1 MTRFGHELLVRP
13 LMTYRRPA
21 HTAKVCKV
29 PSRALTLGA
38 DDVRRREFI
47 TLVAGAAVAWPHVAG
62 AQKPRL
68 VIGFLGSQAAAPPR
82 TDPQTIAL
90 HQGFLD
96 HGLIEDR
103 DFIFEQRFT
112 GGADERFPEFAREL
126 ARLNARMIL
135 TNTPAGVRAVQRLDP
150 PLPVVMTN
158 MNDPV
163 GAGLFASLA
172 RPGNL
177 TTGTASLNEDL
188 TPKVLEFLREIVPKA
203 SIVAV
208 LFNPLNPTNP
218 VIVENLRVKAD
229 SFGLKMVPVAFKP
242 RDDLDA
248 LFAALL
254 AEQPDAVQIIGD
266 PGIGDLRNRI
276 AAQTRMHRLP
286 LFSTSLL
293 VAEAGGLVSYG
304 ASVYKMLRRTGYFVR
319 KILDGAD
326 PSNLPI
332 EQPTG
337 LELTINLKTA
347 KALGIEIPPTL
358 LARADQVIE

>member
-1 MTRFGHELLVRP
+1 M
-13 LMTYRRPA
+13 
-21 HTAKVCKV
+21 
-29 PSRALTLGA
+29 
-38 DDVRRREFI
+38 RRRDFI
-47 TLVAGAAVAWPHVAG
+47 TLVGGAAVMRPRIAR
-62 AQKPRL
+62 AQKLQP

-96 HGLIEDR
+96 YGLIQDR

-163 GAGLFASLA
+163 GAGLVASLA
-172 RPGNL
+172 HPGNL
-177 TTGTASLNEDL
+177 TTGTASLNEDV
-188 TPKVLEFLREIVPKA
+188 TPKLLEFLREVVPKA
-203 SIVAV
+203 NIVGV

-218 VIVENLRVKAD
+218 VIVENLRGKAA
-229 SFGLKMVPVAFKP
+229 SVGLKTVPVAFKP

-248 LFAALL
+248 LFAALM
-254 AEQPDAVQIIGD
+254 AQHPDALQIIGD
-266 PGIGDLRNRI
+266 PGIGDLRDRV
-276 AAQTRMHRLP
+276 ATQARTHRLP
-286 LFSTSLL
+286 LFSTSPL
-293 VAEAGGLVSYG
+293 VVEAGGLVSYG
-304 ASVYKMLRRTGYFVR
+304 ASVYKTLRRTGYFVR

-337 LELTINLKTA
+337 VELIVNLQTARILE
-347 KALGIEIPPTL
+347 IEIPATL
-358 LARADQVIE
+358 LARADRVIE

>member
-1 MTRFGHELLVRP
+1 MRP
-13 LMTYRRPA
+13 RIAR
-21 HTAKVCKV
+21 
-29 PSRALTLGA
+29 
-38 DDVRRREFI
+38 
-47 TLVAGAAVAWPHVAG
+47 
-62 AQKPRL
+62 AQKPQP

-96 HGLIEDR
+96 YGLIQDR
-103 DFIFEQRFT
+103 DFIFEQRFA

-163 GAGLFASLA
+163 GAGLVASLA
-172 RPGNL
+172 HPGNL
-177 TTGTASLNEDL
+177 TTGTASLNEDV
-188 TPKVLEFLREIVPKA
+188 TPKLLEFLREVVPKA
-203 SIVAV
+203 SIVGV

-218 VIVENLRVKAD
+218 VIVENLRGKAA
-229 SFGLKMVPVAFKP
+229 SVGLKTVPVAFKP

-248 LFAALL
+248 LFAALM
-254 AEQPDAVQIIGD
+254 AQHPDALQIIGD
-266 PGIGDLRNRI
+266 PGIGDLRDRV
-276 AAQTRMHRLP
+276 ATQARTHRLP

-293 VAEAGGLVSYG
+293 VVEAGGLVSYG
-304 ASVYKMLRRTGYFVR
+304 ASVYKILRRTGYYVR

-337 LELTINLKTA
+337 VELIVNLQTA
-347 KALGIEIPPTL
+347 KILGIEIPATL
-358 LARADQVIE
+358 LARADRVIE

>member
-1 MTRFGHELLVRP
+1 MR
-13 LMTYRRPA
+13 
-21 HTAKVCKV
+21 
-29 PSRALTLGA
+29 
-38 DDVRRREFI
+38 
-47 TLVAGAAVAWPHVAG
+47 
-62 AQKPRL
+62 PRL
-68 VIGFLGSQAAAPPR
+68 ARAQRPQPVIGFLGSQAAAPPR

-96 HGLIEDR
+96 YGLIQDR

-126 ARLNARMIL
+126 ARLNARMIV

-163 GAGLFASLA
+163 RAGLVASLA
-172 RPGNL
+172 HPGNL
-177 TTGTASLNEDL
+177 TTGTASLNEDV
-188 TPKVLEFLREIVPKA
+188 TPKLLEFLREVVPKA
-203 SIVAV
+203 SIVGV

-218 VIVENLRVKAD
+218 VIVENLRGKAA
-229 SFGLKMVPVAFKP
+229 SVGLKTVPVAFKP

-248 LFAALL
+248 LFAALM
-254 AEQPDAVQIIGD
+254 AQHPDALQIIGD
-266 PGIGDLRNRI
+266 PGIGDLRDRV
-276 AAQTRMHRLP
+276 ATQARTHRLP
-286 LFSTSLL
+286 LFSTSPL
-293 VAEAGGLVSYG
+293 VVEAGGLVSYG
-304 ASVYKMLRRTGYFVR
+304 ASVYKTLRRTGYFVR

-337 LELTINLKTA
+337 VELIVNLQTARILE
-347 KALGIEIPPTL
+347 IEIPATL
-358 LARADQVIE
+358 LARADRVIE

>member
-1 MTRFGHELLVRP
+1 MRP
-13 LMTYRRPA
+13 RIAR
-21 HTAKVCKV
+21 
-29 PSRALTLGA
+29 
-38 DDVRRREFI
+38 
-47 TLVAGAAVAWPHVAG
+47 
-62 AQKPRL
+62 AQKLQP

-96 HGLIEDR
+96 YGLIQDR

-163 GAGLFASLA
+163 GAGLVASLA
-172 RPGNL
+172 HPGNL
-177 TTGTASLNEDL
+177 TTGTASLNEDV
-188 TPKVLEFLREIVPKA
+188 TPKLLEFLREVVPKA
-203 SIVAV
+203 SIVGV

-218 VIVENLRVKAD
+218 VIVENLRDKAA
-229 SFGLKMVPVAFKP
+229 SVGLKTVPVAFKP

-248 LFAALL
+248 LFAALM
-254 AEQPDAVQIIGD
+254 AQHPDALQIIGD
-266 PGIGDLRNRI
+266 PGIGDLRDRV
-276 AAQTRMHRLP
+276 ATQARTHRLP
-286 LFSTSLL
+286 LFSTSPL
-293 VAEAGGLVSYG
+293 VVEAGGLVSYG
-304 ASVYKMLRRTGYFVR
+304 ASVYKTLRRTGYFVR

-337 LELTINLKTA
+337 VELIVNLQTARILE
-347 KALGIEIPPTL
+347 IEIPATL
-358 LARADQVIE
+358 LARADRVIE

>member
-1 MTRFGHELLVRP
+1 MR
-13 LMTYRRPA
+13 
-21 HTAKVCKV
+21 
-29 PSRALTLGA
+29 
-38 DDVRRREFI
+38 
-47 TLVAGAAVAWPHVAG
+47 
-62 AQKPRL
+62 PRL
-68 VIGFLGSQAAAPPR
+68 ARAQRPQPVIGFLGSQAAAPPR

-96 HGLIEDR
+96 YGLIQDR

-126 ARLNARMIL
+126 ARLNARMIV

-163 GAGLFASLA
+163 GAGLVASLA
-172 RPGNL
+172 HPGNL
-177 TTGTASLNEDL
+177 TTGTASLNEDV
-188 TPKVLEFLREIVPKA
+188 TPKLLEFLREVVPKA
-203 SIVAV
+203 SIVGV

-218 VIVENLRVKAD
+218 VIVENLRGKAA
-229 SFGLKMVPVAFKP
+229 SVGLKTVPVAFKP

-248 LFAALL
+248 LFAALM
-254 AEQPDAVQIIGD
+254 AQHPDALQIIGD
-266 PGIGDLRNRI
+266 PGIGDLRDRV
-276 AAQTRMHRLP
+276 ATQARTHRLP
-286 LFSTSLL
+286 LFSTSPL
-293 VAEAGGLVSYG
+293 VVEAGGLVSYG
-304 ASVYKMLRRTGYFVR
+304 ASVYKTLRRTGYFVR

-337 LELTINLKTA
+337 VELIVNLQTARILE
-347 KALGIEIPPTL
+347 IEIPATL
-358 LARADQVIE
+358 LARADRVIE

>member
-1 MTRFGHELLVRP
+1 MRP
-13 LMTYRRPA
+13 RIAR
-21 HTAKVCKV
+21 
-29 PSRALTLGA
+29 
-38 DDVRRREFI
+38 
-47 TLVAGAAVAWPHVAG
+47 
-62 AQKPRL
+62 AQKPQP

-96 HGLIEDR
+96 YGLIQDR

-126 ARLNARMIL
+126 ARLNARMIV

-163 GAGLFASLA
+163 GAGLVASLA
-172 RPGNL
+172 HPGNL
-177 TTGTASLNEDL
+177 TTGTASLNEDV
-188 TPKVLEFLREIVPKA
+188 TPKLLEFLREVVPKA
-203 SIVAV
+203 SIVGV

-218 VIVENLRVKAD
+218 VIVENLRGKAA
-229 SFGLKMVPVAFKP
+229 SVGLKTVPVAFKP

-248 LFAALL
+248 LFAALM
-254 AEQPDAVQIIGD
+254 AQHPDALQIIGD
-266 PGIGDLRNRI
+266 PGIGDLRDRV
-276 AAQTRMHRLP
+276 ATQARTHRLP

-293 VAEAGGLVSYG
+293 VVEAGGLVSYG
-304 ASVYKMLRRTGYFVR
+304 ASVYKILRRTGYYVR

-337 LELTINLKTA
+337 VELIVNLQTA
-347 KALGIEIPPTL
+347 KILGIEIPATL
-358 LARADQVIE
+358 LARADRVIE

>member
-1 MTRFGHELLVRP
+1 M
-13 LMTYRRPA
+13 
-21 HTAKVCKV
+21 K
-29 PSRALTLGA
+29 
-38 DDVRRREFI
+38 RREFI
-47 TLVAGAAVAWPHVAG
+47 SLVGAGAILWPHVAR

-68 VIGFLGSQAAAPPR
+68 VLGFLGSQAAAPPR
-82 TDPQTIAL
+82 MDPQTIAL

-96 HGLIEDR
+96 YGLIEDR
-103 DFIFEQRFT
+103 DFTFEQRFT
-112 GGADERFPEFAREL
+112 GGDDERFPEFAREL
-126 ARLNARMIL
+126 ARLNARVIM

-150 PLPVVMTN
+150 PIPIVMTN

-163 GAGLFASLA
+163 GAGLVASLA
-172 RPGNL
+172 HPGNL
-177 TTGTASLNEDL
+177 TTGTASLNEDV
-188 TPKVLEFLREIVPKA
+188 TPKVLEFLREILPKA
-203 SIVAV
+203 GILAV

-218 VIVENLRVKAD
+218 VIVENLRVKIDAL
-229 SFGLKMVPVAFKP
+229 GLKLLPVAFKP
-242 RDDLDA
+242 RDEIDA
-248 LFAALL
+248 IFAALV
-254 AEQPDAVQIIGD
+254 AQHPDALQIIGD

-276 AAQTRMHRLP
+276 AAQARLHGLP
-286 LFSTSLL
+286 LFSTSPL

-337 LELTINLKTA
+337 VELIINLKTA
-347 KALGIEIPPTL
+347 KMLGIEIPPTL

>member
-1 MTRFGHELLVRP
+1 M
-13 LMTYRRPA
+13 
-21 HTAKVCKV
+21 
-29 PSRALTLGA
+29 
-38 DDVRRREFI
+38 RRRDFI
-47 TLVAGAAVAWPHVAG
+47 TLVGGAAVMRPRIAR
-62 AQKPRL
+62 AQKLQP

-96 HGLIEDR
+96 YGLIQDR

-163 GAGLFASLA
+163 GAGLVASLA
-172 RPGNL
+172 HPGNL
-177 TTGTASLNEDL
+177 TTGTASLNEDV
-188 TPKVLEFLREIVPKA
+188 TPKLLEFLREIVPKA
-203 SIVAV
+203 NIVGV

-218 VIVENLRVKAD
+218 VIVENLRGKAA
-229 SFGLKMVPVAFKP
+229 SVGLKTVPVAFKP

-248 LFAALL
+248 LFAALM
-254 AEQPDAVQIIGD
+254 AQHPDALQIIGD
-266 PGIGDLRNRI
+266 PGIGDLRDRV
-276 AAQTRMHRLP
+276 ATQARTHRLP
-286 LFSTSLL
+286 LFSTSPL
-293 VAEAGGLVSYG
+293 VVEAGGLVSYG
-304 ASVYKMLRRTGYFVR
+304 ASVYKTLRRTGYFVR

-337 LELTINLKTA
+337 VELIVNLQTARILE
-347 KALGIEIPPTL
+347 IEIPATL
-358 LARADQVIE
+358 LARADRVIE

>member
-1 MTRFGHELLVRP
+1 MRP
-13 LMTYRRPA
+13 RIAR
-21 HTAKVCKV
+21 
-29 PSRALTLGA
+29 
-38 DDVRRREFI
+38 
-47 TLVAGAAVAWPHVAG
+47 
-62 AQKPRL
+62 AQKPQP

-96 HGLIEDR
+96 YGLIQDR

-163 GAGLFASLA
+163 GAGLVASLA
-172 RPGNL
+172 HPGNL
-177 TTGTASLNEDL
+177 TTGTASLNEDV
-188 TPKVLEFLREIVPKA
+188 TPKLLEFLREVVPKA
-203 SIVAV
+203 SIVGV

-218 VIVENLRVKAD
+218 VIVENLRGKAA
-229 SFGLKMVPVAFKP
+229 SVGLKTVPVAFKP

-248 LFAALL
+248 LFAALM
-254 AEQPDAVQIIGD
+254 AQHPDALQIIGD
-266 PGIGDLRNRI
+266 PGIGDLRDRV
-276 AAQTRMHRLP
+276 ATQARTHRLP
-286 LFSTSLL
+286 LFSTSPL
-293 VAEAGGLVSYG
+293 VVEAGGLVSYG
-304 ASVYKMLRRTGYFVR
+304 ASVYKTLRRTGYFVR

-337 LELTINLKTA
+337 VELIVNLQTARILE
-347 KALGIEIPPTL
+347 IEIPATL
-358 LARADQVIE
+358 LARADRVIE

>member
-1 MTRFGHELLVRP
+1 MRP
-13 LMTYRRPA
+13 RIAR
-21 HTAKVCKV
+21 
-29 PSRALTLGA
+29 
-38 DDVRRREFI
+38 
-47 TLVAGAAVAWPHVAG
+47 
-62 AQKPRL
+62 AQKPQP

-96 HGLIEDR
+96 YGLIQDR

-163 GAGLFASLA
+163 GAGLVASLA
-172 RPGNL
+172 HPGNL
-177 TTGTASLNEDL
+177 TTGTASLNEDV
-188 TPKVLEFLREIVPKA
+188 TPKLLEFLREVVPKA
-203 SIVAV
+203 SIVGV

-218 VIVENLRVKAD
+218 VIVENLRGKAA
-229 SFGLKMVPVAFKP
+229 SVGLKTVPVAFKP

-248 LFAALL
+248 LFAALM
-254 AEQPDAVQIIGD
+254 AQHPDALQIIGD
-266 PGIGDLRNRI
+266 PGIGDLRDRV
-276 AAQTRMHRLP
+276 ATQARTHRLP

-293 VAEAGGLVSYG
+293 VVEAGGLVSYG
-304 ASVYKMLRRTGYFVR
+304 ASVYKILRRTGYYVR

-337 LELTINLKTA
+337 VELIVNLQTA
-347 KALGIEIPPTL
+347 KILGIEIPATL
-358 LARADQVIE
+358 LARADRVIE

>member
-1 MTRFGHELLVRP
+1 M
-13 LMTYRRPA
+13 
-21 HTAKVCKV
+21 
-29 PSRALTLGA
+29 
-38 DDVRRREFI
+38 RRRDFI
-47 TLVAGAAVAWPHVAG
+47 TLVGGAAVMRPRIAR
-62 AQKPRL
+62 AQKSQP

-96 HGLIEDR
+96 YGLIQDR

-163 GAGLFASLA
+163 GAGLVASLA
-172 RPGNL
+172 HPGNL
-177 TTGTASLNEDL
+177 TTGTASLNEDV
-188 TPKVLEFLREIVPKA
+188 TPKLLEFLREVVPKA
-203 SIVAV
+203 SIVGV

-218 VIVENLRVKAD
+218 VIVENLRGKAA
-229 SFGLKMVPVAFKP
+229 SVGLKTVPVAFKP

-248 LFAALL
+248 LFAALM
-254 AEQPDAVQIIGD
+254 AQHPDALQIIGD
-266 PGIGDLRNRI
+266 PGIGDLRDRV
-276 AAQTRMHRLP
+276 ATQARTHRLP
-286 LFSTSLL
+286 LFSTSPL
-293 VAEAGGLVSYG
+293 VVEAGGLVSYG
-304 ASVYKMLRRTGYFVR
+304 ASVYKTLRRTGYFVR

-326 PSNLPI
+326 PSDLPI

-337 LELTINLKTA
+337 VELIVNLQTARILE
-347 KALGIEIPPTL
+347 IEIPATL
-358 LARADQVIE
+358 LARADRVIE

>member
-1 MTRFGHELLVRP
+1 MR
-13 LMTYRRPA
+13 
-21 HTAKVCKV
+21 
-29 PSRALTLGA
+29 
-38 DDVRRREFI
+38 
-47 TLVAGAAVAWPHVAG
+47 
-62 AQKPRL
+62 PRL
-68 VIGFLGSQAAAPPR
+68 ARAQRPQPVIGFLGSQAAAPPR

-96 HGLIEDR
+96 YGLIQDR

-126 ARLNARMIL
+126 ARLNARMIV

-163 GAGLFASLA
+163 GAGLVASLA
-172 RPGNL
+172 HPGNL
-177 TTGTASLNEDL
+177 TTGTASLNEDV
-188 TPKVLEFLREIVPKA
+188 TPKLLEFLREVVPKA
-203 SIVAV
+203 SIVGV

-218 VIVENLRVKAD
+218 VIVENLRGKAA
-229 SFGLKMVPVAFKP
+229 SVGLKTVPVAFKP

-248 LFAALL
+248 LFAALM
-254 AEQPDAVQIIGD
+254 AQHPDALQIIGD
-266 PGIGDLRNRI
+266 PGIGDLRDRV
-276 AAQTRMHRLP
+276 ATQARTHRLP

-293 VAEAGGLVSYG
+293 VVEAGGLVSYG
-304 ASVYKMLRRTGYFVR
+304 ASVYKILRRTGYYVR

-337 LELTINLKTA
+337 VELIVNLQTA
-347 KALGIEIPPTL
+347 KILGIEIPATL
-358 LARADQVIE
+358 LARADRVIE

>member
-1 MTRFGHELLVRP
+1 M
-13 LMTYRRPA
+13 
-21 HTAKVCKV
+21 
-29 PSRALTLGA
+29 
-38 DDVRRREFI
+38 RRREFI
-47 TLVAGAAVAWPHVAG
+47 RLVGGAAAMWPHVAH

-68 VIGFLGSQAAAPPR
+68 VIGFLGSQGAAPPP

-90 HQGFLD
+90 HRGFLD
-96 HGLIEDR
+96 YGLIEDR

-126 ARLNARMIL
+126 AHLNARMIV

-163 GAGLFASLA
+163 GAGLVASLA
-172 RPGNL
+172 HPGNL
-177 TTGTASLNEDL
+177 TTGTASLNEDV
-188 TPKVLEFLREIVPKA
+188 TPKLLEFLREIVPKA
-203 SIVAV
+203 GIVAV

-218 VIVENLRVKAD
+218 AIVENLRVRAD
-229 SFGLKMVPVAFKP
+229 SVGLKTVPVAFKP

-248 LFAALL
+248 LFAAL
-254 AEQPDAVQIIGD
+254 AAQHPDALQIIGD
-266 PGIGDLRNRI
+266 PGIGDLRERF
-276 AAQTRMHRLP
+276 AAHARMHRLP

-293 VAEAGGLVSYG
+293 VVEAGGLVSYG
-304 ASVYKMLRRTGYFVR
+304 ASVYKILRRTGYFVR

-326 PSNLPI
+326 ASNLPI

-337 LELTINLKTA
+337 LELIINLKTA
-347 KALGIEIPPTL
+347 KILGIDIPATL
-358 LARADQVIE
+358 LARADRVIE

>member
-1 MTRFGHELLVRP
+1 M
-13 LMTYRRPA
+13 
-21 HTAKVCKV
+21 
-29 PSRALTLGA
+29 
-38 DDVRRREFI
+38 RRRDFI
-47 TLVAGAAVAWPHVAG
+47 TLVGGAAVMRPRIAR
-62 AQKPRL
+62 AQKLQP

-96 HGLIEDR
+96 YGLIQDR

-158 MNDPV
+158 LNDPV
-163 GAGLFASLA
+163 GAGLVASLA
-172 RPGNL
+172 HPGNL
-177 TTGTASLNEDL
+177 TTGTASLNEDV
-188 TPKVLEFLREIVPKA
+188 TPKLLEFLREIVPKA
-203 SIVAV
+203 NIVGV

-218 VIVENLRVKAD
+218 VIVENLRGKAA
-229 SFGLKMVPVAFKP
+229 SVGLKTVPVAFKP

-248 LFAALL
+248 LFAALM
-254 AEQPDAVQIIGD
+254 AQHPDALQIIGD
-266 PGIGDLRNRI
+266 PGIGDLRDRV
-276 AAQTRMHRLP
+276 ATQARTHRLP
-286 LFSTSLL
+286 LFSTSPL
-293 VAEAGGLVSYG
+293 VVEAGGLVSYG
-304 ASVYKMLRRTGYFVR
+304 ASVYKTLRRTGYFVR

-337 LELTINLKTA
+337 VELIVNLQTARILE
-347 KALGIEIPPTL
+347 IEIPATL
-358 LARADQVIE
+358 LARADRVIE

>member
-1 MTRFGHELLVRP
+1 M
-13 LMTYRRPA
+13 
-21 HTAKVCKV
+21 
-29 PSRALTLGA
+29 
-38 DDVRRREFI
+38 RRRDFI
-47 TLVAGAAVAWPHVAG
+47 TLVGGAAVMRPRIAR
-62 AQKPRL
+62 AQKLQP

-96 HGLIEDR
+96 YGLIQDR

-163 GAGLFASLA
+163 GAGLVASLA
-172 RPGNL
+172 HPGNL
-177 TTGTASLNEDL
+177 TTGTASLNEDV
-188 TPKVLEFLREIVPKA
+188 TPKLLEFLREVVPKA
-203 SIVAV
+203 SIVGV

-218 VIVENLRVKAD
+218 VIVENLRGKAA
-229 SFGLKMVPVAFKP
+229 SVGLKTVPVAFKP

-248 LFAALL
+248 LFAALM
-254 AEQPDAVQIIGD
+254 AQHPDALQIIGD
-266 PGIGDLRNRI
+266 PGIGDLRDRV
-276 AAQTRMHRLP
+276 ATQARTHRLP
-286 LFSTSLL
+286 LFSTSPL
-293 VAEAGGLVSYG
+293 VVEAGGLVSYG
-304 ASVYKMLRRTGYFVR
+304 ASVYKTLRRTGYFVR

-337 LELTINLKTA
+337 VELIVNLQTARILE
-347 KALGIEIPPTL
+347 IEIPATL
-358 LARADQVIE
+358 LARADRVIE